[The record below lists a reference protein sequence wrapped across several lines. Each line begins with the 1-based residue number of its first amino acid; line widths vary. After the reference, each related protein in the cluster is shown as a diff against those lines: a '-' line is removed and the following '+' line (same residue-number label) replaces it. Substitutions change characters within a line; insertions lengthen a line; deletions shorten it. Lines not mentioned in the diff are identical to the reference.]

1 MEQAQ
6 SRQAEQGEEVKV
18 TELLRRGQVAFIKG
32 QRYRAHHLWRKAAM
46 IRPYDEQVW
55 ISLLSV
61 LESDDDRRACLQNIV
76 TINPRN
82 NWAAQQ
88 LAGLE
93 PVSTFHDHTT
103 APDEIRPLKPR
114 FVWPL
119 GVLILAVLKYFILG
133 LLIGIAVSI
142 ILYQL

>member
-1 MEQAQ
+1 MEQTK
-6 SRQAEQGEEVKV
+6 SRQGEQGEEVKAV
-18 TELLRRGQVAFIKG
+18 ELLRRGQVAFIKG
-32 QRYRAHHLWRKAAM
+32 QRHRAHHLWRKAAM

-88 LAGLE
+88 LAALE
-93 PVSTFHDHTT
+93 PVGTFHDQITS
-103 APDEIRPLKPR
+103 DEIMPLKPR
-114 FVWPL
+114 FAWPL
-119 GVLILAVLKYFILG
+119 GVLVLAVLKYFILG

>member
-1 MEQAQ
+1 MEQTKA
-6 SRQAEQGEEVKV
+6 RHAEQGEEVKV

-88 LAGLE
+88 LAALE
-93 PVSTFHDHTT
+93 PVGTFHDHT
-103 APDEIRPLKPR
+103 APDEITLLKPR
-114 FVWPL
+114 FAWPL
-119 GVLILAVLKYFILG
+119 GLLALAVLKYFILG